1 VKPSPAFL
9 SKLAHPSFL
18 PVFVFLATMVLDTEN
33 PLVALYILQ
42 NSIWWVETA
51 GLDGIHVTEDRN
63 ATSQFWHTW
72 RARLQ
77 KIYPHLA
84 IVSE

>member
-1 VKPSPAFL
+1 
-9 SKLAHPSFL
+9 
-18 PVFVFLATMVLDTEN
+18 MVLDTEN

-63 ATSQFWHTW
+63 ATSQFWSTW